1 MSTFSQIIAAY
12 SVWIWNSTELK
23 EKIPALPIGSKYPI
37 GLTGVHLIATVSIAC
52 SDIDRCH
59 VSRRKGLIIGCS
71 GWLNT
76 ADSA

>member
-1 MSTFSQIIAAY
+1 MGIVQRSKK
-12 SVWIWNSTELK
+12 NSL
-23 EKIPALPIGSKYPI
+23 PFPSALSKYPI

-59 VSRRKGLIIGCS
+59 VTGRKGLIIGCS

>member
-1 MSTFSQIIAAY
+1 MGIARSQKKK
-12 SVWIWNSTELK
+12 SLPFPK
-23 EKIPALPIGSKYPI
+23 ALSKYPI

-59 VSRRKGLIIGCS
+59 VTRRKGLIMGCS